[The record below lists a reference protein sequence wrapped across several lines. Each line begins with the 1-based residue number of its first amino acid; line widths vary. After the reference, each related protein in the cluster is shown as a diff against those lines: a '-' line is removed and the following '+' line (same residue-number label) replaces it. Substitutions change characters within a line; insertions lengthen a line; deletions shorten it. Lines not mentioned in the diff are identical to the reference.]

1 MKSNYLK
8 LLEKYKITPTFPCS
22 QEYFERSG
30 IEEQTCGDY
39 VYWKQ
44 HEWFIGPPINSLTGE
59 LVKSPPSDWII
70 PMNKIW
76 ACFHN
81 WEMSSDYKKEFL
93 SFEYIYDPKNF
104 LKMEGGRWSIFRKN
118 IRKFPGRYGNA
129 PLRYIE
135 ATSDHE
141 EDLKKLFLEWVG
153 TKGEDQE
160 IHDDEVM
167 LNYLFHGNNRKIL
180 VDKNNYI
187 LGVNI
192 WDLGY
197 SQIYFRFNFS
207 RNIKFLNEYLRYIFY
222 TDPIILNQN
231 KLVNDGGSLDN
242 KNLEAFKDKLCPLEK
257 REIFSYIKMEEI

>member
-1 MKSNYLK
+1 M
-8 LLEKYKITPTFPCS
+8 
-22 QEYFERSG
+22 
-30 IEEQTCGDY
+30 
-39 VYWKQ
+39 
-44 HEWFIGPPINSLTGE
+44 
-59 LVKSPPSDWII
+59 
-70 PMNKIW
+70 
-76 ACFHN
+76 
-81 WEMSSDYKKEFL
+81 
-93 SFEYIYDPKNF
+93 
-104 LKMEGGRWSIFRKN
+104 
-118 IRKFPGRYGNA
+118 
-129 PLRYIE
+129 
-135 ATSDHE
+135 
-141 EDLKKLFLEWVG
+141 KKLFLEWVG

-242 KNLEAFKDKLCPLEK
+242 KNLEAFKDKLRPLEK